1 MVILDLIFF
10 REPSYVF
17 HSSCSN
23 VCSVEVLSGFI
34 DTLSYKPEFLDS
46 NHQIVGMPDNRSVL
60 QAWMKVLE
68 LEI

>member
-1 MVILDLIFF
+1 M
-10 REPSYVF
+10 
-17 HSSCSN
+17 
-23 VCSVEVLSGFI
+23 CSVEVLSGFI